1 MRRKASGHAISD
13 NCRPSLKTA
22 PGMDPAHQYVLPEQ
36 KWLADLYQIKFFF
49 EDFLCYDI
57 LVMQFVVDKSDINAV
72 FSKKSVEL

>member
-36 KWLADLYQIKFFF
+36 KWLADLIVSDKA
-49 EDFLCYDI
+49 FL
-57 LVMQFVVDKSDINAV
+57 QR
-72 FSKKSVEL
+72 FSLL